1 MPVVVWVLCV
11 CVWGGR
17 GGKCASGLCTSE
29 IPTNFLFKRA
39 KYKSIWL
46 IDRSSNTRVSV
57 WVSVCVCVSVVGCN
71 RQR

>member
-1 MPVVVWVLCV
+1 MPLVVCV
-11 CVWGGR
+11 CLC
-17 GGKCASGLCTSE
+17 GGKCASGLYTSE

-57 WVSVCVCVSVVGCN
+57 YLCVSGGLCVSVAGCN
-71 RQR
+71 PRR